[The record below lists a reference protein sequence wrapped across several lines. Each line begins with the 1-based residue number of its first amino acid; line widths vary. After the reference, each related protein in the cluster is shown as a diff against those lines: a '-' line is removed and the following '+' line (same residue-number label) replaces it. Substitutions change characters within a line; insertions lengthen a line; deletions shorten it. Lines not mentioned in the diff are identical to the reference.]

1 MDTRTEST
9 TATVLRV
16 IFAIIASFAI
26 LILTNCLLLKAS
38 FLNNH
43 FWKDLIK
50 DEKTIDLIR
59 EEIDSEFEDTF
70 RFEGFDPGTS
80 EQMRDDFI
88 DLIIDDVVD
97 GMIEGDTKIDED
109 RYYEFLDEY
118 EDVIFGD
125 MNLSS
130 SQIKELKEEYIDEFQ
145 ASLDEL
151 VDDAEKGGQLEVFSD
166 FEEASRI
173 NDIIIVVCSLVLIA
187 IIVVLMLIH
196 INKYRPVRALGI
208 AMTVA
213 ESLNLLMWGFF
224 FITASYVKE
233 KAKGEDHVTQVLVDI
248 IGTKVNMLTFMV
260 FLSLIAGIVVII
272 IGSIGASRTNE
283 TLSEEI

>member
-1 MDTRTEST
+1 MDTRTESA

-50 DEKTIDLIR
+50 DEKTIDLLR

-97 GMIEGDTKIDED
+97 AMVEGDTKIDED

-130 SQIKELKEEYIDEFQ
+130 SQLKELKEEYIDEFQ
-145 ASLDEL
+145 TSIDEL
-151 VDDAEKGGQLEVFSD
+151 VDDAEQGGQLEVFSD
-166 FEEASRI
+166 FEEASRV

-224 FITASYVKE
+224 FIAFSYVKE

>member
-145 ASLDEL
+145 TSLDEL

-224 FITASYVKE
+224 FITVSYVKE